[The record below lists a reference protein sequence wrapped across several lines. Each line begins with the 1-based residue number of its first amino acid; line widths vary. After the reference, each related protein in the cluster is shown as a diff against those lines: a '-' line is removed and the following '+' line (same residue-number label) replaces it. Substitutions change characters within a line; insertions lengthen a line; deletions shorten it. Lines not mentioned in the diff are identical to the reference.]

1 MTQRLLIPDL
11 VLPMARPGE
20 VLTDAGVVVDG
31 SRIAAVGPVDQLR
44 SSHPEADEMRLEGQ
58 LLMPGLVNAH
68 HHSGVLRGTAEHL
81 PVWEWLQVHIDPM
94 HRVLRPE
101 EAKTAAYLCYAEG
114 LLAGT
119 TTVVDMWRY
128 MDGCAEAAEQL
139 GNRLVTVNYVG
150 AHPQHD
156 YIDTLDDNERM
167 LQTWGPDSGRG
178 EGRIIPW
185 VGLEH
190 PFYADEQGLARA
202 VKLAQDYGTGLY
214 THCSESELDIA
225 EFQRRYGRR
234 PVHALADLGFF
245 DVPRTLL
252 AHAIWLDESEIEFL
266 AGQRAG
272 TAHNP
277 VSNMKLASGAA
288 RVTDLRAAGIPVGL
302 GTDGEKENNNL
313 DMFEE
318 MKVASLLAKLRSMD
332 AAALDS
338 WEVLEMATMGGARA
352 LGLEDR
358 IGSLEPGKQADLI
371 AVRTDTVRMTPLLPE
386 GPYANIHHN
395 LVHAVLGSDVSLT
408 MVDGRILTRD
418 GELLTAQLPELIADA
433 RQAVPGLFER
443 RSAYLDAV
451 DAGREAPVTQR
462 GSEDPSSD
470 QPSSAPTSQSTDPAH
485 TT

>member
-1 MTQRLLIPDL
+1 M
-11 VLPMARPGE
+11 
-20 VLTDAGVVVDG
+20 
-31 SRIAAVGPVDQLR
+31 
-44 SSHPEADEMRLEGQ
+44 
-58 LLMPGLVNAH
+58 
-68 HHSGVLRGTAEHL
+68 
-81 PVWEWLQVHIDPM
+81 
-94 HRVLRPE
+94 
-101 EAKTAAYLCYAEG
+101 
-114 LLAGT
+114 
-119 TTVVDMWRY
+119 
-128 MDGCAEAAEQL
+128 
-139 GNRLVTVNYVG
+139 G

-156 YIDTLDDNERM
+156 CFDTLDDNEQM
-167 LQTWGPDSGRG
+167 LQTWGPAA
-178 EGRIIPW
+178 GRIIPW

-190 PFYADEQGLARA
+190 PFYADVQGLARA
-202 VKLAQDYGTGLY
+202 VQLAQDCRTGLC

-225 EFQRRYGRR
+225 EFQRRYGKR

-252 AHAIWLDESEIEFL
+252 AHAIWLDASEIEFL

-352 LGLEDR
+352 LGPQDR

-371 AVRTDTVRMTPLLPE
+371 AVRTDTVRMTPR
-386 GPYANIHHN
+386 
-395 LVHAVLGSDVSLT
+395 VVSRRT
-408 MVDGRILTRD
+408 GI
-418 GELLTAQLPELIADA
+418 
-433 RQAVPGLFER
+433 GL
-443 RSAYLDAV
+443 AA
-451 DAGREAPVTQR
+451 
-462 GSEDPSSD
+462 
-470 QPSSAPTSQSTDPAH
+470 
-485 TT
+485 

>member
-1 MTQRLLIPDL
+1 MSLRILIPDL
-11 VLPMARPGE
+11 IVPMRLRGE
-20 VLTDAGVVVDG
+20 VLTDAAVLVDG
-31 SRIAAVGPVDQLR
+31 TEIAAVGPAEELR
-44 SSHPEADEMRLEGQ
+44 GTYPGAEELRLEGQ

-81 PVWEWLQVHIDPM
+81 PVWEWLRVHIDPM

-101 EAKTAAYLCYAEG
+101 EAKTAAFLCYAEG

-128 MDGCAEAAEQL
+128 MDGCAEAAEEL

-150 AHPQHD
+150 AHPEHN
-156 YIDTLDDNERM
+156 YFDTLDDNERM
-167 LQTWGPDSGRG
+167 LRTWGPHAGRG

-190 PFYADEQGLARA
+190 PFYADEEGLARA
-202 VKLAQDYGTGLY
+202 VKMAQDYETGLY
-214 THCSESELDIA
+214 THCSESELDIG
-225 EFQRRYGRR
+225 EFQKRYGKR

-252 AHAIWLDESEIEFL
+252 AHAIWLDDSEIDYL
-266 AGQRAG
+266 AGQNAG

-288 RVTDLRAAGIPVGL
+288 RVTDLLAAGIPVGL

-318 MKVASLLAKLRSMD
+318 MKVASLLGKFRAMD

-338 WEVLEMATMGGARA
+338 WEVLEMATLGGARA
-352 LGLEDR
+352 LGIDHTV
-358 IGSLEPGKQADLI
+358 GSLEPGKQADLI
-371 AVRTDTVRMTPLLPE
+371 AVRTDTARMTPLLPD
-386 GPYANIHHN
+386 GDYANIHHN
-395 LVHAVLGSDVSLT
+395 LVHAAQGSDVSLT
-408 MVDGRILTRD
+408 MVDGRILTRG
-418 GELLTAQLPELIADA
+418 GELITAELPDLIQKA
-433 RQAVPGLFER
+433 RDVVPGLFER
-443 RSAYLDAV
+443 RSAYLAAV
-451 DAGREAPVTQR
+451 DAGEEAPVTQR
-462 GSEDPSSD
+462 GSESVGSST
-470 QPSSAPTSQSTDPAH
+470 P
-485 TT
+485 